1 MSTTDAL
8 TLNELLSKSLG
19 DWIALPTSAN
29 IAANTIV
36 RAEGLN
42 QHDGGRDDYFTDW
55 WLYITDKGNAGV
67 DRRIRNYYTSNT
79 TCNVFGAAF
88 SADAAVNANIR
99 VHRYS
104 FSQKQIAINTAI
116 KDIYPILHRRLD
128 LLELRSG
135 DILPNSHF
143 RDWAVS
149 TVPDKWALRNNILV
163 TANTSGGHYWGGSKS
178 AGLNPGSIAEPSL
191 YTSAVEYPRLLDLE
205 GQSITFQAHARA
217 DVAQNAFIRIYA
229 CNVTNAIQTIQQN
242 ISLVAGLWNIAR
254 LADQTLFSNLT
265 NIEFHVGIVNV
276 SGDHVWFDNVRVT
289 GLQTQEYLLPT
300 DFRHGGLSRVYIQS
314 DGDCNTIFPRA
325 WDEIIGWQVMDDGTD
340 KYLRLPAVYSNDRYL
355 RLVGVAPLETVSA
368 SADTISLGAPDTDL
382 LIALAK
388 YKLYQMAGEPASAH
402 DDARFMTKEAKA
414 YMEYQQLLPRLRM
427 GIPSR
432 VMQIPPVRG

>member
-1 MSTTDAL
+1 MATTDAL

-29 IAANTIV
+29 IAVNTTI

-42 QHDGGRDDYFTDW
+42 QYDGGRDDYFTDW

-67 DRRIRNYYTSNT
+67 DRRIRNYYTSNA
-79 TCNVFGAAF
+79 TCNVFGAAL

-104 FSQKQIAINTAI
+104 YSQKQVAINTAI

-149 TVPDKWALRNNILV
+149 TVPDKWALGGV
-163 TANTSGGHYWGGSKS
+163 TAAANTSGGFYWGGSKS
-178 AGLNPGSIAEPSL
+178 VKIIPVVANDYL
-191 YTSAVEYPRLLDLE
+191 YCSHVQYPRLLDLS
-205 GQSITFQAHARA
+205 GKSVSFRA
-217 DVAQNAFIRIYA
+217 VAQANTANTPMLRIFTANVSGATQTLDSVTTALANNATLI
-229 CNVTNAIQTIQQN
+229 TLT
-242 ISLVAGLWNIAR
+242 
-254 LADQTLFSNLT
+254 DQTLHGDL
-265 NIEFHVGIVNV
+265 VNV
-276 SGDHVWFDNVRVT
+276 SFMLVSKIAASHTFFDNVRVT

-300 DFRHGGLSRVYIQS
+300 EFKHGGLSRVYIQS

-340 KYLRLPAVYSNDRYL
+340 KYLRLPSVYSNDRYL
-355 RLVGVAPLETVSA
+355 RLVGLAPLETVSA
-368 SADTISLGAPDTDL
+368 GADTISLGAPDTDL

-388 YKLYQMAGEPASAH
+388 YKLYQITGEPASAH
-402 DDARFMTKEAKA
+402 DDSRFMTKEAKA
-414 YMEYQQLLPRLRM
+414 YMEYQQLLPKLRM

-432 VMQIPPVRG
+432 VMQIPPLR